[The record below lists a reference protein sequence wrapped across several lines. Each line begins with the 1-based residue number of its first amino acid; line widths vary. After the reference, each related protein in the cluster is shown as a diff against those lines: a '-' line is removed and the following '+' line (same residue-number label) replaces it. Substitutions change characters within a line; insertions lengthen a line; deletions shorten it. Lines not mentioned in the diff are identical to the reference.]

1 MRFSAGVNAVSFIVS
16 IRDTGLVEQDEEF
29 YIDLE
34 IPTAST
40 NLGVIKDR
48 EGNATVR
55 IIDNDC
61 ECCSIAL
68 CTTINTTMIMN
79 ILEYLSVQN

>member
-16 IRDTGLVEQDEEF
+16 IRDTGLVEDTEEEF

-61 ECCSIAL
+61 EYCSMRCA
-68 CTTINTTMIMN
+68 
-79 ILEYLSVQN
+79 QQ